1 MEVSQGRALACTA
14 LENAWGPS
22 ELPPLF
28 LPAAGTELASGTH
41 WISFVVSA
49 CGLVWALSIYSRPLT

>member
-1 MEVSQGRALACTA
+1 MYHYRNSMEVSQGRVLACIA

-28 LPAAGTELASGTH
+28 LPAAGTELASGTR
-41 WISFVVSA
+41 WPRQAALMQWSA
-49 CGLVWALSIYSRPLT
+49 GQVC

>member
-1 MEVSQGRALACTA
+1 MEVSQGRVFACTA

-28 LPAAGTELASGTH
+28 LPAAGTELASGTR
-41 WISFVVSA
+41 WPRQAALMQWSA
-49 CGLVWALSIYSRPLT
+49 GQVC